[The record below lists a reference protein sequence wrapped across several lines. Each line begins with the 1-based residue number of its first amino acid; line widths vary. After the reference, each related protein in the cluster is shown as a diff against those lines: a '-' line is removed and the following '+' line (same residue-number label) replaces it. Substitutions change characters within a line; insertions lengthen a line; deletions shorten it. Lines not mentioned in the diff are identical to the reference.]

1 MRMAERKDPI
11 LPLLATAVS
20 LVLVASVFHFYPRIS
35 QWLGPGVESVSG
47 EHEAGDV
54 AVPVWVCRGV
64 DGVGLLLS
72 SDGHHEGIGD
82 AFAGGPHRFLTLHV
96 YNFAREE
103 PFELTLPEKGFLS
116 PEGGEP
122 ALPAAALVNADTP
135 EALRPVLLALGAVP
149 SLRVPKGHAGKALLA
164 IRGDPARR
172 TAFVSGAL
180 TFERKEL
187 RRRTLARFEQRPD
200 RKQFEEF

>member
-1 MRMAERKDPI
+1 MRMAERKDPM

-20 LVLVASVFHFYPRIS
+20 LVLVASVFHFYPRVS
-35 QWLGPGVESVSG
+35 HWLGPSVDAVVG
-47 EHEAGDV
+47 NHEAGDV

-64 DGVGLLLS
+64 DGVGLILS
-72 SDGHHEGIGD
+72 EDGHAQGLED
-82 AFAGGPHRFLTLHV
+82 AFTGGPYHLLTLHV

-103 PFELTLPEKGFLS
+103 PFDLALPEKGFLS

-122 ALPAAALVNADTP
+122 ALPTAALVPADAP
-135 EALRPVLLALGAVP
+135 AALRPVLLGLGAV
-149 SLRVPKGHAGKALLA
+149 SSVHVAKGHAGKALLA
-164 IRGDPARR
+164 VRADPAKR
-172 TAFVSGAL
+172 TAFVAGTL

-187 RRRTLARFEQRPD
+187 ERKTLARFEQRPD

>member
-1 MRMAERKDPI
+1 MAERKDPI

-20 LVLVASVFHFYPRIS
+20 LVLVASVFHFYPRVS
-35 QWLGPGVESVSG
+35 QWLGPEVESVTG
-47 EHEAGDV
+47 EHERGDV

-72 SDGHHEGIGD
+72 GDVHDEGIDG
-82 AFAGGPHRFLTLHV
+82 AFAGGPYRFLTLQV
-96 YNFAREE
+96 YNFARDE
-103 PFELTLPEKGFLS
+103 PYELILPPKGLVS
-116 PEGGEP
+116 PDGGEP
-122 ALPAAALVNADTP
+122 ALPAAALVKPDAP
-135 EALRPVLLALGAVP
+135 AALRPVLLALGAVP

-164 IRGDPARR
+164 VRGDPARR

-187 RRRTLARFEQRPD
+187 QRRALARFEQRPD

>member
-1 MRMAERKDPI
+1 MPERKDPM

-35 QWLGPGVESVSG
+35 QWLGPGVESVSS
-47 EHEAGDV
+47 EHEAGDA

-72 SDGHHEGIGD
+72 GDGHHEGLGD
-82 AFAGGPHRFLTLHV
+82 AFVGGPYRLLTLHV

-103 PFELTLPEKGFLS
+103 PFDLTLPEKGFLS

-122 ALPAAALVNADTP
+122 ALPAAALVKGDAP
-135 EALRPVLLALGAVP
+135 AALRPVLLALGAVP

-164 IRGDPARR
+164 VRGDPGRR
-172 TAFVSGAL
+172 TAFVSGPL

-187 RRRTLARFEQRPD
+187 ERKTLARFEQSPD